1 MAVAAITNE
10 QIWFLNGLVTVHTAH
25 ASGGDGISVL
35 ELSSPYGDSPPLHI
49 HRTEDE
55 IFHVLD
61 GRLRVRLNGADVTV
75 GTGETAFTPAGVPHT
90 YRVESVE
97 GARWLVI
104 TAHGDFERFVRATGR
119 PAEYPAPP
127 APNGPPTPEQVQ
139 AFAAVAR
146 AHGIDLIGPPLEG

>member
-1 MAVAAITNE
+1 MTVATTTDE
-10 QIWFLNGLVTVHTAH
+10 QIWFLNGLVTVRTAH
-25 ASGGDGISVL
+25 ASGSDGISVL
-35 ELSSPYGDSPPLHI
+35 EMSSPYGDSPPLHV

-55 IFHVLD
+55 IFHVLG

-75 GTGETAFTPAGVPHT
+75 GTGETALTPAGVPHT

-104 TAHGDFERFVRATGR
+104 TAAGDFERFVRATGR

-127 APNGPPTPEQVQ
+127 APSGSPTSEQVQ
-139 AFAAVAR
+139 ALAAVAR
-146 AHGIDLIGPPLEG
+146 DHGIDLIGPPLEG